1 MTLVILQPA
10 GNQGGRE
17 HYVDTVANLV
27 DITSCSS
34 LVAPQVQRLLE
45 TAHPSGF
52 AGMWGVVPGQNDVNV
67 GKWNRVSVGDVVLFA
82 ADKKIRSSAVVASK
96 FTSERLAKHLWG
108 LNPDGVAWKYMYSLD
123 EIRPLDISY
132 EEFNEVVGYKSN
144 NVIQGFTVMDVE
156 KSSLFLDHF
165 ALHSER
171 HLDDV
176 APAEFEEA
184 IINLDGELD
193 RKAAGWHRKEQ
204 AMGRKRLL
212 KGKTSGMCQLCG
224 REMKSEFLIAAHIKR
239 RSECEDHEKRDLDG
253 VMMLACKFGCDFLFE
268 VGFIGVNAGKLL
280 ISTGLEDQVA
290 LEYLA
295 KIKDRSVQVSEKQ
308 TKYFEWHLAKRFI
321 KKEP

>member
-1 MTLVILQPA
+1 MSLVVLQPA

-17 HYVDTVANLV
+17 HYVDTIENLV
-27 DITSCSS
+27 DISSCSPF
-34 LVAPQVQRLLE
+34 VAPQVQRMLE
-45 TAHPSGF
+45 ISHPSGF
-52 AGMWGVVPGQNDVNV
+52 AGMWGVVPGQKDVNI
-67 GKWNRVSVGDVVLFA
+67 GKWNRISVGDVVLFA
-82 ADKKIRSSAVVASK
+82 ADKKIRSSAVVAAK

-108 LNPDGVAWKYMYSLD
+108 LNPDGVTWKYMYSLD

-132 EEFNEVVGYKSN
+132 EEFNEIVGYKSN

-280 ISTGLEDQVA
+280 ISPRLEDLVA
-290 LEYLA
+290 LEYVA

-308 TKYFEWHLAKRFI
+308 TKYFECHMEKRFL
-321 KKEP
+321 KK

>member
-17 HYVDTVANLV
+17 HYVDTVENLV
-27 DITSCSS
+27 ELSSCSS
-34 LVAPQVQRLLE
+34 LVAPQVQRVLE

-52 AGMWGVVPGQNDVNV
+52 AGMWGVVPGQKDVNI
-67 GKWNRVSVGDVVLFA
+67 GKWNRINVGDVVLFA

-108 LNPDGVAWKYMYSLD
+108 LNPDGVTWKYMYSLD

-132 EEFNEVVGYKSN
+132 EEFNEIVGYKLN
-144 NVIQGFTVMDVE
+144 NVIQGFTVMDEE

-165 ALHSER
+165 ALRSER
-171 HLDDV
+171 HLDEV

-204 AMGRKRLL
+204 AMGRRRLL
-212 KGKTSGMCQLCG
+212 KGKPDGACQMCG
-224 REMKSEFLIAAHIKR
+224 RVMKSEFLIAAHIKR
-239 RSECEDHEKRDLDG
+239 RSECEDDEKRDLDG
-253 VMMLACKFGCDFLFE
+253 VMMLACKFGCDYLFE
-268 VGFIGVNAGKLL
+268 VGFIGVNGGKLL
-280 ISTGLEDQVA
+280 VSPALQDLVA
-290 LEYLA
+290 IQYSE
-295 KIKDRSVQVSEKQ
+295 KIKGRNISILEKQ
-308 TKYFEWHLAKRFI
+308 SKYFEWHYEKRFI
-321 KKEP
+321 KK

>member
-17 HYVDTVANLV
+17 HYVDTVENLV
-27 DITSCSS
+27 DISSCSS
-34 LVAPQVQRLLE
+34 LVAPQVQRVLE
-45 TAHPSGF
+45 IAHASGF
-52 AGMWGVVPGQNDVNV
+52 AGMWGVVPGQNDVNI
-67 GKWNRVSVGDVVLFA
+67 GKWNRITVGDVVLFA

-108 LNPDGVAWKYMYSLD
+108 LNPDGVTWKYMYSLD

-132 EEFNEVVGYKSN
+132 EEFNEIVGYKSN
-144 NVIQGFTVMDVE
+144 NVIQGFTVMDEE

-165 ALHSER
+165 ALRSER
-171 HLDDV
+171 HLDEV

-212 KGKTSGMCQLCG
+212 KGKTSGICQLCG

-268 VGFIGVNAGKLL
+268 VGFIGVDAGKLL
-280 ISTGLEDQVA
+280 ISPALQDQVA
-290 LEYLA
+290 IQYSEKL
-295 KIKDRSVQVSEKQ
+295 KGRVISISEKQ
-308 TKYFEWHLAKRFI
+308 AKYFEWHYEK
-321 KKEP
+321 

>member
-17 HYVDTVANLV
+17 HYVATVENLV
-27 DITSCSS
+27 EISACTPF
-34 LVAPQVQRLLE
+34 VAPQVQRLLE
-45 TAHPSGF
+45 AAHPNGK
-52 AGMWGVVPGQNDVNV
+52 AGMWGVVPGQKDVNV
-67 GKWNRVSVGDVVLFA
+67 GKWNRITVGDVVLFA

-108 LNPDGVAWKYMYSLD
+108 LNPDGVTWKYMYSLD

-132 EEFNEVVGYKSN
+132 EEFNEIVGYKSN
-144 NVIQGFTVMDVE
+144 NVIQGFTVMDEE

-165 ALHSER
+165 ALRSER

-176 APAEFEEA
+176 APAEFEDA

-212 KGKTSGMCQLCG
+212 KGKTSGTCQLCK
-224 REMKSEFLIAAHIKR
+224 RTMKAEFLIAAHIKR

-253 VMMLACKFGCDFLFE
+253 VMMLACKFGCDYLFE
-268 VGFIGVNAGKLL
+268 VGFIGVDSGRLK
-280 ISTGLEDQVA
+280 ISQALNDKVA
-290 LEYLA
+290 REYIERIENLDVVA
-295 KIKDRSVQVSEKQ
+295 SEKQ
-308 TKYFEWHLAKRFI
+308 EKYFEWHFKKRFI
-321 KKEP
+321 H

>member
-17 HYVDTVANLV
+17 HYVDTVENLV
-27 DITSCSS
+27 DISACVPF
-34 LVAPQVQRLLE
+34 VAPQVQRLLE
-45 TAHPSGF
+45 VAHPDGK
-52 AGMWGVVPGQNDVNV
+52 AGMWGVVAGHKDINV
-67 GKWNRVSVGDVVLFA
+67 GKWNRISVGDVVLFA
-82 ADKKIRSSAVVASK
+82 ADKKITSSAVVASK
-96 FTSERLAKHLWG
+96 FTSERLAKHLWDV
-108 LNPDGVAWKYMYSLD
+108 NSDGVTWKYMYSLD
-123 EIRPLDISY
+123 EVRPLEITY
-132 EEFNEVVGYKSN
+132 EEFNEIVGYKSN
-144 NVIQGFTVMDVE
+144 NVIQGFTVMDEE

-165 ALHSER
+165 ALRSER
-171 HLDDV
+171 HLDEV

-212 KGKTSGMCQLCG
+212 KGKTSGTCQLCG

-280 ISTGLEDQVA
+280 ISPRLEDLVA
-290 LEYLA
+290 LEFVA

-308 TKYFEWHLAKRFI
+308 TKYFEWHFEKRFL
-321 KKEP
+321 KK

>member
-17 HYVDTVANLV
+17 HYLDTVANLV
-27 DITSCSS
+27 EISDCAPF
-34 LVAPQVQRLLE
+34 VAPQVQRLLE
-45 TAHPSGF
+45 VAHPNGK
-52 AGMWGVVPGQNDVNV
+52 AGMWGVVPGQKDVNV
-67 GKWNRVSVGDVVLFA
+67 SKWNRISVGDVVLFA
-82 ADKKIRSSAVVASK
+82 ADKKITSSAIVASK
-96 FTSERLAKHLWG
+96 FTSERLAKKLWDV
-108 LNPDGVAWKYMYSLD
+108 NSEGVTWKYMYSLD
-123 EIRPLDISY
+123 EIRPLDITY
-132 EEFNEVVGYKSN
+132 EEFNRIVGYKTN
-144 NVIQGFTVMDVE
+144 NVIQGFTVMDEE

-165 ALHSER
+165 ALRSER
-171 HLDDV
+171 HLDEV

-184 IINLDGELD
+184 IINLDGEMD

-212 KGKTSGMCQLCG
+212 KGKTSGICQLCG

-239 RSECEDHEKRDLDG
+239 RSECKDHEKRDLDG

-280 ISTGLEDQVA
+280 ISSGLEDQVA
-290 LEYLA
+290 LEYVA

-321 KKEP
+321 RKEP